1 MNIEDLREFCLSV
14 KGAGE
19 SFPFF
24 DDRILVFK
32 VMGKM
37 FAYVNIEPKDAI
49 FRVSM
54 KCDPDKSVDLRER
67 YEGIVNGQHTKTLT
81 WNSIYLESD
90 VPDDLIKELILHSVD
105 EVIRKLPKKQQAE
118 YAAKKDNGV

>member
-1 MNIEDLREFCLSV
+1 MNIENFREFCLSV
-14 KGAGE
+14 KGADE

-37 FAYVNIEPKDAI
+37 FAYVNIEPKDAL

-54 KCDPDKSVDLRER
+54 KCDPGKSIELREQ

-81 WNSIYLESD
+81 WNSVYLESD
-90 VPDDLIKELILHSVD
+90 VPDDLIKELIIHSVD
-105 EVIRKLPKKQQAE
+105 EVIRKLPKKKQAE
-118 YAAKKDNGV
+118 YAAMEN

>member
-14 KGAGE
+14 KGADE

-37 FAYVNIEPKDAI
+37 FAYVNIEPKDAL
-49 FRVSM
+49 FGVSM
-54 KCDPDKSVDLRER
+54 KCDPDKSLELREQ
-67 YEGIVNGQHTKTLT
+67 YEGVVNGQHTKALE
-81 WNSIYLESD
+81 WNSICLESD

-105 EVIRKLPKKQQAE
+105 EVIRKLPKKLQAE
-118 YAAKKDNGV
+118 YASIEK

>member
-1 MNIEDLREFCLSV
+1 MNIEDFREFCLSV
-14 KGAGE
+14 KGADE

-37 FAYVNIEPKDAI
+37 FAYVNIEPKDTL

-54 KCDPDKSVDLRER
+54 KCNPGKTEILREQ
-67 YEGIVNGQHTKTLT
+67 YEGIVSGQHTKTLT
-81 WNSIYLESD
+81 WNSVYLESD

-105 EVIRKLPKKQQAE
+105 EVIKKLPRKLQAA
-118 YAAKKDNGV
+118 YASIEK

>member
-1 MNIEDLREFCLSV
+1 MNIEDFREFCLSV
-14 KGAGE
+14 KGADE

-37 FAYVNIEPKDAI
+37 FAYVNIEPKDVL

-54 KCDPDKSVDLRER
+54 KCNPDKSEILREQ
-67 YEGIVNGQHTKTLT
+67 YEGVVRGQHTKALT
-81 WNSIYLESD
+81 WNSVYLESD

-105 EVIRKLPKKQQAE
+105 EVIRKLPKKLQAA
-118 YAAKKDNGV
+118 YASIEK

>member
-1 MNIEDLREFCLSV
+1 MNIEDFREFCLSV
-14 KGAGE
+14 KGADE

-37 FAYVNIEPKDAI
+37 FAYVNIEPKDAL

-54 KCDPDKSVDLRER
+54 KCNPGKIEILREH
-67 YEGIVNGQHTKTLT
+67 YEGIVSGQHTKTLT
-81 WNSIYLESD
+81 WNSVYLESD

-105 EVIRKLPKKQQAE
+105 EVIKKLPRKLQAA
-118 YAAKKDNGV
+118 YASIEK

>member
-1 MNIEDLREFCLSV
+1 MNIEDLRELCISV
-14 KGAGE
+14 KGASE

-37 FAYVNIEPKDAI
+37 FAYVNIEPKDSM

-54 KCDPDKSVDLRER
+54 KCHPDKSVELREK
-67 YEGIVNGQHTKTLT
+67 YEGIVNGQHTKTFT
-81 WNSIYLESD
+81 WNSVYIDSD
-90 VPDDLIKELILHSVD
+90 VPDELIKELIIHSVN
-105 EVIRKLPKKQQAE
+105 EVIGKLPKKQQAE
-118 YAAKKDNGV
+118 YAAMKNENI

>member
-14 KGAGE
+14 KGADE
-19 SFPFF
+19 SFPFI

-37 FAYVNIEPKDAI
+37 FVYVNIEPKDGV

-54 KCDPDKSVDLRER
+54 KCHPDKSAELRDK
-67 YEGIVNGQHTKTLT
+67 YEGVVNGQHTKALG
-81 WNSIYLESD
+81 WNSICLESD
-90 VPDDLIKELILHSVD
+90 VPDDLIKELILHSVA
-105 EVIRKLPKKQQAE
+105 EVINKLSKKKQAE
-118 YAAKKDNGV
+118 YAAMSDFII

>member
-1 MNIEDLREFCLSV
+1 MNIEELREFCLSV
-14 KGAGE
+14 KGADE
-19 SFPFF
+19 SFPFL

-37 FAYVNIEPKDAI
+37 FAYVNIEPKDAL

-54 KCDPDKSVDLRER
+54 KCDPDKSGELRDE
-67 YEGIVNGQHTKTLT
+67 YEGVVNGQHTKALE
-81 WNSIYLESD
+81 WNSICLESD

-105 EVIRKLPKKQQAE
+105 EVIRKLPKKLQSA
-118 YAAKKDNGV
+118 YASIEK

>member
-1 MNIEDLREFCLSV
+1 MNIEDFREFCLSV
-14 KGAGE
+14 KCADE

-37 FAYVNIEPKDAI
+37 FAYVNIEPKDAL

-54 KCDPDKSVDLRER
+54 KCDPDKSVELREQ
-67 YEGIVNGQHTKTLT
+67 YEGIVNGQHTKALT

-105 EVIRKLPKKQQAE
+105 EVIRKLPKKLQAA
-118 YAAKKDNGV
+118 YASIEK

>member
-19 SFPFF
+19 SFPFL

-37 FAYVNIEPKDAI
+37 FTYVNIEPKDAI
-49 FRVSM
+49 FRVGM

-67 YEGIVNGQHTKTLT
+67 YEGIVDGLHSKTLT
-81 WNSIYLESD
+81 WNSICLESD

-118 YAAKKDNGV
+118 YAAKKDERV

>member
-1 MNIEDLREFCLSV
+1 MNIEDLREFCISI
-14 KGAGE
+14 KGTGE

-37 FAYVNIEPKDAI
+37 FAYVNIEPKDSM

-54 KCDPDKSVDLRER
+54 KCHPDKSVELREK

-81 WNSIYLESD
+81 WNSVCLESD
-90 VPDDLIKELILHSVD
+90 VPDQLIKELIMHSVE
-105 EVIRKLPKKQQAE
+105 EVIKKLPKKQQAE
-118 YAAKKDNGV
+118 YAAIKNKEI

>member
-1 MNIEDLREFCLSV
+1 MNIEDLREFCLSI
-14 KGAGE
+14 KGVDE

-37 FAYVNIEPKDAI
+37 FVYVNIEPKDGE

-54 KCDPDKSVDLRER
+54 KCHPDRSVELREQ
-67 YEGIVNGQHTKTLT
+67 YEGIVNGQHTKALT

-90 VPDDLIKELILHSVD
+90 VPDELIKELIMHSLE
-105 EVIRKLPKKQQAE
+105 EVIRKLPKKRQAE
-118 YAAKKDNGV
+118 YAAMDDPNI

>member
-32 VMGKM
+32 VMDKM

-54 KCDPDKSVDLRER
+54 KCDPEKSEVLRER
-67 YEGIVNGQHTKTLT
+67 YEGIANGQHTKTLT
-81 WNSIYLESD
+81 WNSIYIESD
-90 VPDDLIKELILHSVD
+90 VPDELIKELILHSVD
-105 EVIRKLPKKQQAE
+105 EVIKKLPKKKQAE
-118 YAAKKDNGV
+118 YAAMKNKQI

>member
-1 MNIEDLREFCLSV
+1 MNIEDFREFCLSV
-14 KGAGE
+14 KGADE

-37 FAYVNIEPKDAI
+37 FAYVNIEPKDAL

-54 KCDPDKSVDLRER
+54 KCNPGKTEILREQ
-67 YEGIVNGQHTKTLT
+67 YEGIVGGQHTKTLT
-81 WNSIYLESD
+81 WNSVYLESD

-105 EVIRKLPKKQQAE
+105 EVIKKLPRKLQAA
-118 YAAKKDNGV
+118 YASIEK

>member
-1 MNIEDLREFCLSV
+1 MNIEDFREFCLSV
-14 KGAGE
+14 KGADE

-37 FAYVNIEPKDAI
+37 FAYVNIEPKDVL

-54 KCDPDKSVDLRER
+54 KCNPDKSEILREQ
-67 YEGIVNGQHTKTLT
+67 YEGVVGGQHTKALT
-81 WNSIYLESD
+81 WNSVYLESD
-90 VPDDLIKELILHSVD
+90 VPDELIKELVLHSVD
-105 EVIRKLPKKQQAE
+105 EVIKKLPRKLQAA
-118 YAAKKDNGV
+118 YASIEK

>member
-14 KGAGE
+14 KGADE

-37 FAYVNIEPKDAI
+37 FAYVNIEPKDAL

-54 KCDPDKSVDLRER
+54 KCDPDKSEELRDQ
-67 YEGIVNGQHTKTLT
+67 YEGVVNGQHTKALE
-81 WNSIYLESD
+81 WNSICLESD

-105 EVIRKLPKKQQAE
+105 EVIRKLPKKLQAA
-118 YAAKKDNGV
+118 YASIEK